1 MVSGSDR
8 LLRQHGT
15 LATGVLAAL
24 LLLPALIWILGPELP
39 RLVPRTH
46 LTAFHTAAELF
57 AVIVAVLVFAVGYHV
72 IDRRRVAAS
81 LVLACAFL
89 AVALLDFLHLMT
101 YPGMPDFIG
110 PNAPQQTLFFW
121 LAARLVAGVALLV
134 YVALPMVSRKDGPPR
149 RVYLSSSLLLVAVL
163 AWIGLWHADRIPP
176 LFDPVTGLTPL
187 KLGIEG
193 LVIALHL
200 GTLALL
206 GLRRELLQRPG
217 MPLVTAALVISI
229 GSETFFMFYADLTDT
244 AFVLGHLYKLA
255 AYVLIYHGLFLESV
269 RSPLESLQAAHRDIE
284 IREKRY
290 QQLVETAPDGVLVT
304 DLDGHIIMANRNIA
318 RLFGY
323 PRRQLIG
330 QPVER
335 LIPTHLREQH
345 RVLRRDH
352 ARSYS
357 HRPMGQVPYLRGRRS
372 DGTEFPVDI
381 SLDAYDDTEGR
392 RITAFIRDIT
402 ERQRHEARIQHQATH
417 DGLTALPNR
426 LLLHD
431 RLSRGIIEGDP
442 EGRVI
447 AVMLLDLDN
456 FKMVN
461 DTFGHHEGDQLL
473 KAVAGRLRKALGEA
487 TMIGRFGGDEF
498 MILLTNVADESAIGE
513 VAQCILGI
521 FETPFQTQHASNL
534 TSSGSLGIALFPRH
548 ARDERTL
555 VRYADMAM
563 YEAKHSGRNTYAFF
577 SEHLDTRVHAE
588 QRLQQRLQQALENDQ
603 LELHYQPLLEA
614 DSDRVIGAEALIR
627 WTDSELGP
635 VGPDRFI
642 PSAEANGLILP
653 LGAWVLRTACEQL
666 ARWSEAGVDLKIAIN
681 ISALQFRQNDLVE
694 RLDTALRSAGAAPDR
709 LEIEVTET
717 AAMADV
723 ELTRSHLRGLKA
735 LGIAVA
741 LDDFGTGYSSLA
753 YLKSLPI
760 DKLKIDRSFVAE
772 IGQDTESEMILRSI
786 VQLGHNLGLTVV
798 AEGVETPEQ
807 LAFLRDIDCAL
818 YQGWLH
824 SKAMPAG
831 TLLEFL
837 RRSPAPGR
845 TASGPAP
852 AQGSRPE
859 AGTGGMR

>member
-8 LLRQHGT
+8 LLRQHVHM
-15 LATGVLAAL
+15 ATAVLLAL
-24 LLLPALIWILGPELP
+24 LLLPAMLWILGPELP
-39 RLVPRTH
+39 RLVSREH
-46 LTAFHTAAELF
+46 LTVFHTAAELF
-57 AVIVAVLVFAVGYHV
+57 AVVVAALVFAVGYHV
-72 IDRRRVAAS
+72 LDRRRVGAS
-81 LVLACAFL
+81 LVLACGFL

-121 LAARLVAGVALLV
+121 LAARLVAAAALLI
-134 YVALPMVSRKDGPPR
+134 YVALPVVSHRAGPPR
-149 RVYLSSSLLLVAVL
+149 RVYLAGSLLLGAVL
-163 AWIGLWHADRIPP
+163 AWIGLWHADRIPS

-206 GLRRELLQRPG
+206 GLRRELLKRPG

-229 GSETFFMFYADLTDT
+229 GSETFFMFYDDLTDT
-244 AFVLGHLYKLA
+244 PFVLGHLYKLA
-255 AYVLIYHGLFLESV
+255 AYVLIYRGLFLESV

-284 IREKRY
+284 VREKRY

-304 DLDGHIIMANRNIA
+304 DLDGRIIMANRNIA

-345 RVLRRDH
+345 RWRRWDH
-352 ARSYS
+352 ALSNS
-357 HRPMGQVPYLRGRRS
+357 HRPMGQVPNLRGLRS

-381 SLDAYDDTEGR
+381 SLDAYDEAEGR

-402 ERQRHEARIQHQATH
+402 DRQRHEARIQHQATH

-426 LLLHD
+426 SLLHD
-431 RLSRGIIEGDP
+431 RLSQGIAEGGP
-442 EGRVI
+442 ESRVI

-456 FKMVN
+456 FKIVN
-461 DTFGHHEGDQLL
+461 DSFGHHEGDQLL
-473 KAVAGRLRKALGEA
+473 KAVAGRLRRALGES

-498 MILLTNVADESAIGE
+498 MILLTDVADESAIDRVARRILE
-513 VAQCILGI
+513 V
-521 FETPFQTQHASNL
+521 FETPFQTEHTSTL

-563 YEAKHSGRNTYAFF
+563 YEAKHAGRNTYAFF
-577 SEHLDTRVHAE
+577 SEHLDTRVHEE
-588 QRLQQRLQQALENDQ
+588 QRLRQRLQQALENDD
-603 LELHYQPLLEA
+603 LELHYQALLEA

-653 LGAWVLRTACEQL
+653 LGAWVLRAACAQL
-666 ARWSEAGVDLKIAIN
+666 ARWTEAGLDLKIAVN

-694 RLDTALRSAGAAPDR
+694 RLETALRSAGAAPDR

-717 AAMADV
+717 VAMADV
-723 ELTRSHLRGLKA
+723 ERTRSHLRDLKA
-735 LGIAVA
+735 LGISVA

-760 DKLKIDRSFVAE
+760 DKLKIDRSFVAG
-772 IGQDTESEMILRSI
+772 IGQDAESEMILRSI
-786 VQLGHNLGLTVV
+786 VQLGHNLGMTVV

-807 LAFLRDIDCAL
+807 LAFLRGIDCAL

-824 SKAMPAG
+824 SRAMPADALQASLYRPPAG
-831 TLLEFL
+831 
-837 RRSPAPGR
+837 RRAASDPTQGGR
-845 TASGPAP
+845 PD
-852 AQGSRPE
+852 QR
-859 AGTGGMR
+859 TGGLR